1 MSSGDITSLT
11 IQGKFKLPGG
21 GFKQD
26 GTPTQH
32 KTVVWGTVVCTTA
45 DTGIAINSYL
55 SGGIKMFGLEE
66 LDVIN
71 FVTKAADGDAVGAE
85 ALYFYALERGDTPKI
100 HHLKNV
106 GNDNSTY
113 IDAGDNVTLNFFA
126 IGTALVA

>member
-1 MSSGDITSLT
+1 MGNGDITSLT
-11 IQGKFKLPGG
+11 IQNRFKLPGG

-26 GTPTQH
+26 GTPTQN
-32 KTVVWGTVVCTTA
+32 KTVVVGTLVCTTA

-55 SGGIKMFGLEE
+55 SGGLKMFGLEE

-71 FVTKAADGDAVGAE
+71 FFTTSADGDAVGDE
-85 ALYFYALERGDTPKI
+85 ALYYYALDRGATPKI

-113 IDAGDNVTLNFFA
+113 IDAGDNVTLQFFA
-126 IGTALVA
+126 VGTALEA